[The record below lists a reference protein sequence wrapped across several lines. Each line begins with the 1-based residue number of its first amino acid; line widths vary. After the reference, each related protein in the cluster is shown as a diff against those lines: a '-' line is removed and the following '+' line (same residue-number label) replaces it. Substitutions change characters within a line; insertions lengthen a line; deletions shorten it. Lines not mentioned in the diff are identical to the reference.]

1 VTKQDE
7 KKVERAFEV
16 IENLERTSKKGD
28 SPKTSDHKKSA
39 GKKPREESGIR
50 IHLSLDALISEKDTE
65 TSRERDL
72 HVGKSNL
79 LDIHFTVP
87 YIWKIPVIGKAA
99 LKIIKHLQASSYPE
113 TVRDILNSFR
123 RDRNI

>member
-1 VTKQDE
+1 MAKQDE

-16 IENLERTSKKGD
+16 IENLERTSRKGD
-28 SPKTSDHKKSA
+28 FSKTADQKKSA
-39 GKKPREESGIR
+39 GKKAKEESGIR

-72 HVGKSNL
+72 HPGKSNL
-79 LDIHFTVP
+79 LDIRFTVP

-99 LKIIKHLQASSYPE
+99 LKIVKHLQASSYPE
-113 TVRDILNSFR
+113 TLRDILNSFR

>member
-1 VTKQDE
+1 MKKRSKERLRLSKISKEPQE
-7 KKVERAFEV
+7 KAISQKPR
-16 IENLERTSKKGD
+16 IR
-28 SPKTSDHKKSA
+28 KKSA
-39 GKKPREESGIR
+39 GKKAKEESGIR

-72 HVGKSNL
+72 HPGKSNL
-79 LDIHFTVP
+79 LDIRFTVP

-99 LKIIKHLQASSYPE
+99 LKIVKHLQASSYPE
-113 TVRDILNSFR
+113 TLRDILNSFR